1 MALSNQYQVFA
12 AYVQSQVVRD
22 RNYAGLAAW
31 SAAQLA
37 QTVPANPTDSFIR
50 LLLMAQRVPQTPDNY
65 VQRIAPYMLQQS
77 NIQANICKHVA
88 PFLED
93 ADDQAVAQQI
103 SDALATVMPQ
113 IAAIDIAQGQ
123 VDQWKAAHGI
133 PATRSATT

>member
-37 QTVPANPTDSFIR
+37 QAVPPNPDDAFIR
-50 LLLMAQRVPQTPDNY
+50 LLLMAQRVPQTPDQY
-65 VQRIAPYMLQQS
+65 VQRIAPYMLQVS
-77 NIQANICKHVA
+77 PIQANICKHVA

-93 ADDQAVAQQI
+93 ADDQAVMQQI
-103 SDALATVMPQ
+103 SDALATVMPL
-113 IAAIDIAQGQ
+113 IAASDIAQAQ
-123 VDQWKAAHGI
+123 VEQWKTAQGI
-133 PATRSATT
+133 PPAGQ